1 MKFLFCTF
9 WNSSGVLYYELLQKG
24 QAVTSDVYCRL
35 LTKVAEKYHSF
46 YGRTTKRCSPILLH
60 DKARPHTSNQTKKCL
75 SELNFEVLP
84 HPPYSPDMAPTN
96 FHLFRSLQHFL
107 AEKMFNDIEEVKNC
121 LNDFLLQ
128 KIWIFI
134 TTACI
139 SLSSVGERFLYQM
152 ACISLIKTFP
162 FL

>member
-1 MKFLFCTF
+1 MDKKNWEKFLKFNKITF
-9 WNSSGVLYYELLQKG
+9 ITDRYSRMLQ
-24 QAVTSDVYCRL
+24 VPNIII
-35 LTKVAEKYHSF
+35 YHSF

-60 DKARPHTSNQTKKCL
+60 DNARPHTSNQTKKCL
-75 SELNFEVLP
+75 SELNCEVLP
-84 HPPYSPDMAPTN
+84 HPPDSPDMTPTDFN
-96 FHLFRSLQHFL
+96 LFRSLQHFL
-107 AEKMFNDIEEVKNC
+107 ADKMFDDIEEVTNG
-121 LNDFLLQ
+121 LNDFLRQ

-139 SLSSVGERFLYQM
+139 NLSSLGERFLYQM